1 MIYISFVCN
10 TIINIEVIVLKRDFI
25 ITPRDEESVNMS
37 IRIERRIQAGF
48 DKLARESGRS
58 RNELINMALSY
69 ALENAKI
76 MMNGEEVEDEEH

>member
-1 MIYISFVCN
+1 MIG
-10 TIINIEVIVLKRDFI
+10 LRKDFI
-25 ITPRDEESVNMS
+25 ITPKDDENVIMS

>member
-1 MIYISFVCN
+1 MIG
-10 TIINIEVIVLKRDFI
+10 LRKDFI
-25 ITPRDEESVNMS
+25 ITPKDDENVIMS

-76 MMNGEEVEDEEH
+76 MMNGEDEEDEEH

>member
-1 MIYISFVCN
+1 MIGFR
-10 TIINIEVIVLKRDFI
+10 KDFI
-25 ITPRDEESVNMS
+25 ITPKDDENVIMS

-76 MMNGEEVEDEEH
+76 MMNGEEEEDEEH

>member
-1 MIYISFVCN
+1 MR
-10 TIINIEVIVLKRDFI
+10 KDFI
-25 ITPRDEESVNMS
+25 ITPKDDENIIMS

>member
-1 MIYISFVCN
+1 MIR
-10 TIINIEVIVLKRDFI
+10 LGRKFI
-25 ITPRDEESVNMS
+25 IMPKDDENVIMS

-58 RNELINMALSY
+58 RNELINMALDY

-76 MMNGEEVEDEEH
+76 MMNGEYEEDEEH

>member
-1 MIYISFVCN
+1 MGR
-10 TIINIEVIVLKRDFI
+10 KFI
-25 ITPRDEESVNMS
+25 IMPKDDENVIMS

-58 RNELINMALSY
+58 RNELINMALDY

>member
-1 MIYISFVCN
+1 MIG
-10 TIINIEVIVLKRDFI
+10 LRKDFI
-25 ITPRDEESVNMS
+25 ITPKDDENVIMS

-58 RNELINMALSY
+58 RNELINMALDY

-76 MMNGEEVEDEEH
+76 MMNGEDEEDEEH

>member
-1 MIYISFVCN
+1 MGR
-10 TIINIEVIVLKRDFI
+10 KFI
-25 ITPRDEESVNMS
+25 IMPKDDENVIMS

-58 RNELINMALSY
+58 RNELINMALDY

-76 MMNGEEVEDEEH
+76 MMNGEDEEDEEH

>member
-1 MIYISFVCN
+1 MIR
-10 TIINIEVIVLKRDFI
+10 LGRKFI
-25 ITPRDEESVNMS
+25 IMPKDDENVIMS

-58 RNELINMALSY
+58 RNELINMALDY

-76 MMNGEEVEDEEH
+76 MMNGEDEEDEEH